1 MTALATT
8 RADRPAAPL
17 QASQAHSARRWRDL
31 LVRFDLQGEVQWMN
45 PAACECFGRCRT
57 VAALATSMARP
68 SDGVVSWHRL
78 PLGPDWLWLS
88 ALGQQ
93 ETLSR
98 DRRAGRVR
106 AALLEVCQWRV
117 GRNLHLLSA
126 QSTLESRLRETWRQ
140 RVLRRLS
147 AELLGAVEAE
157 RGRLARELHDD
168 SGQSLAGLILN
179 LELAERQLDVSQ
191 TEALARL
198 ARCRELAALT
208 LRQIRRL
215 SHDLHPPEWGSESF
229 TEAVEWLVEN
239 LGLRQ
244 RLEVETDVAM
254 PTDLEPAVRT
264 VLYRAL
270 QEALTNILKHAQ
282 AGRIGIQAR
291 LEGGAAVLEVT
302 DDGVGFEPAALRPGR
317 GIGLRN
323 IRHRAESLGG
333 SCEMRSAPGQGSRLR
348 ISVPVTVNS
357 S

>member
-1 MTALATT
+1 MGALVTT
-8 RADRPAAPL
+8 TVDQPVAPPAARQTL
-17 QASQAHSARRWRDL
+17 RDLGWRDL
-31 LVRFDLQGEVQWMN
+31 LVRFDLHGNVQWMN
-45 PAACECFGRCRT
+45 PAACEWFGRCRT
-57 VAALATSMARP
+57 VAALATSAARP
-68 SDGVVSWHRL
+68 SEAVVSWQRL

-88 ALGQQ
+88 ALGEQ
-93 ETLSR
+93 ETRSR
-98 DRRAGRVR
+98 ERRGGRVR
-106 AALLEVCQWRV
+106 AVLFEVCQWRTNW
-117 GRNLHLLSA
+117 NLRLLGA
-126 QSTLESRLRETWRQ
+126 QGTIEIRSRETWRQ
-140 RVLRRLS
+140 GVSRRLS

-168 SGQSLAGLILN
+168 SGQSLAGLIVN
-179 LELAERQLDVSQ
+179 LELTERQLDVSR

-208 LRQIRRL
+208 LGQIRRL

-244 RLEVETDVAM
+244 RLEVETDIAV
-254 PTDLEPAVRT
+254 PVDLEPAVRT

-291 LEGGAAVLEVT
+291 LEGGAAVLEVA

-333 SCEMRSAPGQGSRLR
+333 SCAMRSAPGQGSRLR
-348 ISVPVTVNS
+348 ISVPVAGNLS
-357 S
+357 